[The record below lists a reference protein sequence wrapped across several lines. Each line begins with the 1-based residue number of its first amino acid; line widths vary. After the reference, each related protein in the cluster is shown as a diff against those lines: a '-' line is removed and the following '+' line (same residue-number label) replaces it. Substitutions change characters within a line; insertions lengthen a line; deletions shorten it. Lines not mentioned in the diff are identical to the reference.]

1 MWPDADKT
9 KRLLEGSRNGDHA
22 AAKRSVDRERPFAG
36 LEYYRQRKRS
46 MESFTTVRASGLK
59 KASQEGA
66 AVPAKVVVYG
76 G

>member
-1 MWPDADKT
+1 MRWEHIATTVLGSDA
-9 KRLLEGSRNGDHA
+9 A
-22 AAKRSVDRERPFAG
+22 SVSFATAG